1 MSMEVITKALETI
14 EQKLAAF
21 TEKAEG
27 ELKSNGK
34 IARETENALNA
45 LGNEQKALADRILA
59 IEQKGATSPEGQKG
73 PESLGA
79 QFTKS
84 DGYKAFTEGGA
95 NKVRVEV
102 KNTVTGSD
110 TTVAPDRKPG
120 VVGGAVRPFTIEDL
134 FVSVPTSSN
143 AVEYTRESVF
153 TNNAAETA
161 EGGPKPQSAI
171 TFTLESKPISTVAH
185 WIKISRQLAA
195 DAPALAA
202 YINTRMMYGVNLRV
216 ENQLVNGD
224 GIAPNIDGLMKT
236 GNFTLH
242 GYLSGA
248 LGDNPIIYLIR
259 KVIADCMLA
268 NYPATGILLNP
279 ADWATIELITD
290 STKRYIVGD
299 PNNGGQPK
307 LWGLPVIQTAAMT
320 ADKFLV
326 GAFNMAATLYNRE
339 GVVVEMSEHDSDNFT
354 KNLITIRAERRLQL
368 AVERP
373 ASLRGGDLTP
383 PAA

>member
-1 MSMEVITKALETI
+1 MSMEAITKALETI

-21 TEKAEG
+21 SEKAEG
-27 ELKSNGK
+27 EIKVSGD
-34 IARETENALNA
+34 ASRETKAAIEK
-45 LGNEQKALADRILA
+45 LGHEQKEIADRLLA
-59 IEQKGATSPEGQKG
+59 LEQKGATSPEGQKG
-73 PESLGA
+73 ADSIGA
-79 QFTKS
+79 QFTKA
-84 DGYKAFTEGGA
+84 DGYKSFAEGA
-95 NKVRVEV
+95 QSKVRIEC

-110 TTVAPDRKPG
+110 VTVAPDRKPG
-120 VVGGAVRPFTIEDL
+120 VVGGAFRVMTIEDL
-134 FVSVPTSSN
+134 FPSLPTSSN
-143 AVEYTRESVF
+143 AVEYTRENVF
-153 TNNAAETA
+153 TNNAAEAA
-161 EGGPKPQSAI
+161 EGTQKAESAI
-171 TFTLESKPISTVAH
+171 TFTLENKPISTVAH
-185 WIKISRQLAA
+185 FIKISRQLAM

-202 YINTRMMYGVNLRV
+202 YINTRMIYGVNLRV

-248 LGDNPIIYLIR
+248 LGDNPLLYLIR

-279 ADWATIELITD
+279 ADWATIELTTD

-326 GAFNMAATLYNRE
+326 GAFNMAGTIYNRE
-339 GVVVEMSEHDSDNFT
+339 GVVVELSEHDSDNFQ

>member
-14 EQKLAAF
+14 EQKLASF
-21 TEKAEG
+21 VEKAEG
-27 ELKSNGK
+27 ELKANGK
-34 IARETENALNA
+34 VARETENALTA

-73 PESLGA
+73 LESLGA

-84 DGYKAFTEGGA
+84 DGYKVFAEGGS

-120 VVGGAVRPFTIEDL
+120 VIGGAIRPFTIEDL

-143 AVEYTRESVF
+143 AVEYTRENVF

-161 EGGPKPQSAI
+161 ESGAKPESAI

-224 GIAPNIDGLMKT
+224 GVSPNIDGLMKT

-248 LGDNPIIYLIR
+248 LGDNPMLYLIR

-268 NYPATGILLNP
+268 NYPATGIILNP

-320 ADKFLV
+320 ADKFQV
-326 GAFNMAATLYNRE
+326 GAFNMAATLYERE